1 MALVQ
6 PRSVESRDPPLA
18 SAGPGGRAWGDVRVG
33 PLQPIPLALRQCGV
47 EPAVVLSSVGVA
59 PVTFDDDAERI
70 EFPVLG
76 RLLEACAAATGKA
89 HFGLLTGALFELP
102 MLGPLGYLIRNE
114 ATVGAALRS
123 LVLHTHLHDRGA
135 VSALTEL
142 SSRRSGLSYAV
153 YVRDTPMRG
162 MIDDGAMM
170 IALQIFRTLCGNR
183 WRPLEVR
190 LAHAAPRDPRPYKA
204 AFEAPV
210 RFDAPLST
218 LVFES
223 RWLDEPVVGA
233 DPTLRRM
240 LAELL
245 QTLEQQA
252 PKSLTAK
259 MRRILRTGV
268 LGGTDNAAQVAAMFA
283 MSERTLRRRL
293 ASEGESLQALI
304 AEARLL
310 AAQQLI
316 EETTLSL
323 ADIALALK
331 YSDASALSRAFR
343 GWTGV
348 APSRWR
354 SHHVPHEDS
363 ASPPAKHARR
373 AVS

>member
-1 MALVQ
+1 MRL
-6 PRSVESRDPPLA
+6 RSSENRVPSPAPPP
-18 SAGPGGRAWGDVRVG
+18 SGGRAWGDVGVG
-33 PLQPIPLALRQCGV
+33 PLRSIPLALLQCGV
-47 EPAVVLSSVGVA
+47 EPAAVLSSVGLA
-59 PVTFDDDAERI
+59 STTFDDDAERI

-76 RLLEACAAATGKA
+76 RLLGVCAAGTGKA
-89 HFGLLTGALFELP
+89 HFGLLTGAHFQLP
-102 MLGPLGYLIRNE
+102 MLGPLGYLMRNE

-162 MIDDGAMM
+162 MIDDGALM
-170 IALQIFRTLCGNR
+170 IALQIFRTLCGSR

-190 LAHAAPRDPRPYKA
+190 LAHAAPQDPRPYKS

-218 LVFES
+218 MVFES

-240 LAELL
+240 LVELL

-252 PKSLTAK
+252 PTSLTAK
-259 MRRILRTGV
+259 TRRILRTGV
-268 LGGTDNAAQVAAMFA
+268 LVGTDKAAHIAGLFA

-354 SHHVPHEDS
+354 SRQAPSGDS
-363 ASPPAKHARR
+363 ASPPVRR
-373 AVS
+373 ARSAGS